1 MRWSFPVG
9 RLLGIPIR
17 VHYTFLLLLAFIWY
31 VESTILGPE
40 AGIHGVIFWALIFAC
55 VLIHEL
61 AHSLVAKSYGLT
73 IASIILLPI
82 GGVSQITE
90 IPRDPIKEVGITI
103 AGPVSNF
110 IIAGVLLLFGKSMDS
125 SLQFS
130 AVSLQS
136 GSTIVDLFWANVMLG
151 LFNLIPAYPMDGGRI
166 LRGLLALK
174 KEYLEAT
181 KLAADVGKL
190 FAIGFIVAGFF
201 YNWWLILIGIF
212 VFSGASS
219 EAESAA
225 LSSRL
230 EKISVSEL
238 MINDFK
244 TISPD
249 EPLTAVVEKSLHTFQ
264 NDFPVVSDKK
274 FVGILTRSAVIESL
288 HHRLHET
295 MVGEIARKDF
305 PTISPDETAAEALT
319 AMRAARVTV
328 APVEDNGTLKG
339 IITIEKLLE
348 ASDVYSD
355 RSPSSNGKDKD
366 GRND

>member
-9 RLLGIPIR
+9 RLFEIPIR

-31 VESTILGPE
+31 VESTVLGPE
-40 AGIHGVIFWALIFAC
+40 AGFHSVVFWALIFAC
-55 VLIHEL
+55 VLFHEL
-61 AHSLVAKSYGLT
+61 AHCLVAKSYGLT

-110 IIAGVLLLFGKSMDS
+110 IIAGILLLFGKTVDS

-130 AVSLQS
+130 EISLQS
-136 GSTIVDLFWANVMLG
+136 GSIIVDLFWANVMLG
-151 LFNLIPAYPMDGGRI
+151 LFNIIPAYPMDGGRI
-166 LRGLLALK
+166 LRGILALK

-181 KLAADVGKL
+181 RLAADIGKL
-190 FAIGFIVAGFF
+190 FAIGFIIAGFF

-219 EAESAA
+219 EAEAAA
-225 LSSRL
+225 LSSKL
-230 EKISVSEL
+230 EKITAGEL
-238 MINDFK
+238 MISDFK
-244 TISPD
+244 AISPA

-264 NDFPVVSDKK
+264 NDFPVINDGK

-288 HHRLHET
+288 HHRRHET
-295 MVGEIARKDF
+295 LVGEIVKRNF

-339 IITIEKLLE
+339 IITVEKLLE
-348 ASDVYSD
+348 ATDVFSN
-355 RSPSSNGKDKD
+355 RSNS
-366 GRND
+366 